1 MTTTIRVADLMTE
14 GVITVR
20 PFDTLEDVFELM
32 SENKIRHIPVV
43 NADGELEGLVTH
55 RDLVGKALF
64 AMNDVPL
71 SVEKNLLRETRVS
84 EAMTVEPD
92 TIEADAS
99 LSDAARIIL
108 ENKYG
113 CLPVMENT
121 KLVGIITEADFVKYT
136 LQQLGD

>member
-1 MTTTIRVADLMTE
+1 MTE

>member
-1 MTTTIRVADLMTE
+1 MSELMKVADLMTQD
-14 GVITVR
+14 VITVR
-20 PFDTLEDVFELM
+20 PFESLEDVFEIM
-32 SENKIRHIPVV
+32 NDHKIRHVPVV

-55 RDLVGKALF
+55 RDLVGKALY

-71 SVEKNLLRETRVS
+71 SLEKNLLRETKVS

-92 TIEADAS
+92 TIESDAP
-99 LSDAARIIL
+99 LSEAARIIL

-121 KLVGIITEADFVKYT
+121 KLVGIITESDFVKFT
-136 LQQLGD
+136 LQQLGE